1 MAFKMKGFPTH
12 KGVSPINKLDDPSA
26 GDQSSFIE
34 DADNANPAGDFSFI
48 KNTTNG
54 ITTGGFG
61 IAGTGNLIQGKKEA
75 TEEVDKKTDGKGLND
90 GQKKEGEKWYEKQAW
105 KDSGI
110 GHISEAVKSIR
121 RGIKNQKAKR
131 TAKKEKNL

>member
-54 ITTGGFG
+54 ITT
-61 IAGTGNLIQGKKEA
+61 KKQ
-75 TEEVDKKTDGKGLND
+75 
-90 GQKKEGEKWYEKQAW
+90 QKKLMKKLMEK
-105 KDSGI
+105 G
-110 GHISEAVKSIR
+110 
-121 RGIKNQKAKR
+121 
-131 TAKKEKNL
+131 